1 MTGGRNGYGAK
12 LANIFSTEF
21 VIETCDGSRQ
31 KRYRQVFSRNMG
43 HKSEPRITA
52 CKAKDNWTC
61 VEFKP
66 DFARFNM
73 EALDDDIVALMRKR
87 TYDLAGVLGKGVK
100 VYYNGARL
108 AVKHFQD
115 YVSLYL
121 GPKDT
126 GAPRVHERVGDRW
139 EVIVSPTDG
148 QFQQVC
154 ACPCAGSA
162 RAHTARAA
170 A

>member
-1 MTGGRNGYGAK
+1 
-12 LANIFSTEF
+12 
-21 VIETCDGSRQ
+21 
-31 KRYRQVFSRNMG
+31 MG

-52 CKAKDNWTC
+52 CKPKDNWTC

-73 EALDDDIVALMRKR
+73 DALDDDIVALMRKR

-108 AVKHFQD
+108 AVKTFQD
-115 YVSLYL
+115 YVNLYL
-121 GPKDT
+121 GPKDG
-126 GAPRVHERVGDRW
+126 GAPRVYERVGDRW

-148 QFQQVC
+148 QFQQARPAPVYVC
-154 ACPCAGSA
+154 VHA
-162 RAHTARAA
+162 RTERCT
-170 A
+170 